1 MKAVVFTLGCKV
13 NAYESYA
20 IMGGLAS
27 LGYETGEEL
36 GFADLYVINTCA
48 VTAEAEKKS
57 RQAIARVRKFNK
69 NAEIIVTGCASE
81 KSAEDFLKKEG
92 VTLVTGA
99 QRKDKILSLIKN
111 GTLGLNVETE
121 NDYPV
126 GVSAVKTDRTRAY
139 IKVEDGCNNFCS
151 YCIIPYLR
159 GRVRSREIG
168 EVRRE
173 IENLKPLEAI
183 ITGIN
188 LSAYNYDGNGLNRL
202 IEGLFGLN
210 CRIRLGSLEVN
221 VIDRELLTAL
231 KGLKDFAPHFHLSLQ
246 SGSNAVLKSMNRHYT
261 REEFMEKCDLI
272 REYFPLCAITTDII
286 VGYSTETEKDFED
299 TFDLAKEVRFSDI
312 HCFPYSKREGTLGA
326 KLKELPEKV
335 KDERMDRL
343 LKLKNDLK
351 TEFIEKFIGKTLE
364 FVPEEQVGEYTV
376 GYTENYIRCYIKSPF
391 ERKKFKVMIKS
402 LYADGAEAE
411 IISEV

>member
-27 LGYETGEEL
+27 LGYETSEEL

-99 QRKDKILSLIKN
+99 QRKDKIISLIKS
-111 GTLGLNVETE
+111 GALGLNVETE

-126 GVSAVKTDRTRAY
+126 GVSLVKTDRTRAY

-159 GRVRSREIG
+159 GRARSREID

-202 IEGLFGLN
+202 IEGLF
-210 CRIRLGSLEVN
+210 
-221 VIDRELLTAL
+221 
-231 KGLKDFAPHFHLSLQ
+231 
-246 SGSNAVLKSMNRHYT
+246 
-261 REEFMEKCDLI
+261 
-272 REYFPLCAITTDII
+272 
-286 VGYSTETEKDFED
+286 
-299 TFDLAKEVRFSDI
+299 
-312 HCFPYSKREGTLGA
+312 
-326 KLKELPEKV
+326 
-335 KDERMDRL
+335 
-343 LKLKNDLK
+343 
-351 TEFIEKFIGKTLE
+351 
-364 FVPEEQVGEYTV
+364 
-376 GYTENYIRCYIKSPF
+376 
-391 ERKKFKVMIKS
+391 
-402 LYADGAEAE
+402 
-411 IISEV
+411 